1 MNRAF
6 APQTAGLGKSKMGGE
21 QSGNRIVEPCHAG
34 HAIDWAQRGWTP
46 MGELPET
53 TVDCRYGFDPA
64 LAKQMG
70 GGGEGGKVVGQ
81 RPRSLAT
88 GD

>member
-1 MNRAF
+1 
-6 APQTAGLGKSKMGGE
+6 
-21 QSGNRIVEPCHAG
+21 
-34 HAIDWAQRGWTP
+34 

-70 GGGEGGKVVGQ
+70 GGGGGRESCGAETSVSSNRRLKCVRANQ
-81 RPRSLAT
+81 RRSPKDVEPSVRGARPLF
-88 GD
+88 